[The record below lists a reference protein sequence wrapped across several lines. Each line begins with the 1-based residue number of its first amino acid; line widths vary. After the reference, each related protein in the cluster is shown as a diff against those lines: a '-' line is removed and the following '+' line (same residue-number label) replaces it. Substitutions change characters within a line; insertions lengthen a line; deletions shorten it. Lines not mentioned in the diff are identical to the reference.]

1 MKFPI
6 SQRDLSL
13 LTMICLASILFFT
26 ITCFSHAAIIKDEII
41 TQTVSALLER
51 DKWTPDKRVDVY
63 TSQGIVTLVGR
74 IDNQVMRR
82 RASELVLTIKGV
94 RSVINRI
101 EIFPIG
107 RMDAAIEK
115 DIYTAIETKSHGL
128 RIDARNGYVFVSG
141 KVSSQ
146 DVKENLIK
154 QTMGIRGV
162 KMVIPNIEIKPHPVL
177 TDEAIESNIQ
187 QRLSWNV
194 WVNRRRID
202 VEVSNGNVYLKGS
215 VGSLAEKMAAMHEA
229 RMADGTI
236 TVDGNHL
243 VVDWTLHNDQY
254 RHTQIVLKTD
264 DTIKNAIQDTFA
276 HDPRF
281 ATLKARISVK
291 NRIVRLNGTV
301 DNPNVKRF
309 AQEDAENTAGV
320 RIVENNLK
328 IEYRESLDFSGL

>member
-1 MKFPI
+1 MKLHT
-6 SQRDLSL
+6 SQFDLSML
-13 LTMICLASILFFT
+13 KMTCLASILFFT
-26 ITCFSHAAIIKDEII
+26 ITSFSHASIIKDKII
-41 TQTVSALLER
+41 TQAVSAQLVS
-51 DKWTPDKRVDVY
+51 DKWASGERIDVF

-74 IDNQVMRR
+74 IDNPAMRR
-82 RASELVLTIKGV
+82 RASELALKIIGV

-101 EIFPIG
+101 VIFPIG

-115 DIYTAIETKSHGL
+115 DIYTAIGTNSHGL
-128 RIDARNGYVFVSG
+128 RIDSRNGYVFLSG
-141 KVSSQ
+141 EVNSQ
-146 DVKENLIK
+146 DVKEYTVK
-154 QTMGIRGV
+154 QAMGIRGV
-162 KMVIPNIEIKPHPVL
+162 KMVISSIESKHDLGLTNDEIKF
-177 TDEAIESNIQ
+177 NIR
-187 QRLSWNV
+187 QRLLWNV

-202 VEVSNGNVYLKGS
+202 VKVSNGGVYLKGR

-243 VVDWTLHNDQY
+243 VVDWRLHNDQY

-276 HDPRF
+276 HDPRL

-291 NRIVRLNGTV
+291 NRIVRLNGKV
-301 DNPNVKRF
+301 DYLNVKRF
-309 AQEDAENTAGV
+309 AQEDAENTVGV

-328 IEYRESLDFSGL
+328 PDTKSI